1 MNKLAAALLL
11 GAGSIVDPTD
21 AFTSDQIVLREDENF
36 CVAHVLSSSDVELA
50 ACQGGNANQDWDFI
64 PGGRWKTVST
74 PQLCATAPTS
84 LPAPLK
90 LAPCSVF
97 PPPDNWDHEK
107 YAMKTIHTVPPSPTV
122 LSQVCIAYP
131 ASAPYIGDAV
141 QADSC
146 PASLGSTNA
155 KKFEWSVTRF
165 QMIVLDSDNNYC
177 VGIKNSNVKKNE
189 YLELQA
195 CNSMD
200 TSQLFRLV
208 EGGTLR
214 PYKDLSLC
222 VDAPS
227 TSGKL
232 RLQTCSSFK
241 PTPGDQV
248 WSTMSGGGSSTS
260 VMLQNDGSKDC
271 MRYGASTPVAGS
283 FILTDPSCSV
293 TSNRLQWVLMDK
305 EDWSSSTSNNDHM
318 LVLRTNTDY
327 CIGLEGHHA
336 VVGNRLE
343 LDDCDVLDKSFYWE
357 YVSKQLK
364 PVTHGSLCAQ
374 VKGRKEGEQ
383 VSLQPCSSTIAEQ
396 KFDYHTADEQFHLSV
411 DNSVCLSFLGG
422 TDSGKPI
429 VLDECTK
436 NCRQLWA
443 RTKKDRYPPEEYP
456 CTIDGPPGDQ
466 MIVADDDPRFCI
478 TITSAGINGLLK
490 IDDCHKDDDKQ
501 KWTLSSTGAL
511 YPKLN
516 PGEWHI
522 HARAHVRVYVKRGT
536 CIKHFLREDYL

>member
-1 MNKLAAALLL
+1 MKKRLAVALLL
-11 GAGSIVDPTD
+11 ATGSIFVLTD
-21 AFTSDQIVLREDENF
+21 ALTSDQIVLREDETK
-36 CVAHVLSSSDVELA
+36 CVAWVPSSSRVELT
-50 ACQGGNANQDWDFI
+50 ACHGGNTDQDWEFN

-84 LPAPLK
+84 FPDPLK
-90 LAPCSVF
+90 VAPCYSF
-97 PPPDNWDHEK
+97 LPSPPNNWDHDPH
-107 YAMKTIHTVPPSPTV
+107 AMKTIHTDSAK
-122 LSQVCIAYP
+122 VCITYP
-131 ASAPYIGDAV
+131 AKDPNIGDLV
-141 QADSC
+141 WADSC
-146 PASLGSTNA
+146 PNA
-155 KKFEWSVTRF
+155 TGVPNADKFEWAVTRY
-165 QMIVLDSDNNYC
+165 QLIVLDSDNNYC
-177 VGIKNSNVKKNE
+177 IGIQSSNVKNNE

-195 CNSMD
+195 CSSTD
-200 TSQLFRLV
+200 KTQLFRLV

-214 PYKDLSLC
+214 PYKDLGLC

-232 RLQTCSSFK
+232 RLRTCND

-248 WSTMSGGGSSTS
+248 WYAISGGGSSNS
-260 VMLQNDGSKDC
+260 VMLQNKGSLDC

-283 FILTDPSCSV
+283 YILTDPICSS
-293 TSNRLQWVLMDK
+293 TNNRLQWELMDK
-305 EDWSSSTSNNDHM
+305 EYWSSSTSNNDHL

-327 CIGLEGHHA
+327 CIGLEGHHTK
-336 VVGNRLE
+336 VGNRLE
-343 LDDCDVLDKSFYWE
+343 LDYCDTLDNSFYWE

-374 VKGRKEGEQ
+374 AKGRKEGEQ
-383 VSLQPCSSTIAEQ
+383 ISLQPCSSTIDEQ
-396 KFDYHTADEQFHLSV
+396 KFDHHISDEQFHLSV

-436 NCRQLWA
+436 SCRQLWA
-443 RTKKDRYPPEEYP
+443 RTKKDQYPPEEYP

-466 MIVADDDPRFCI
+466 MIVADDDRRFCI
-478 TITSAGINGLLK
+478 TITSAGIIGLLK

-501 KWTLSSTGAL
+501 KWALSSTGAL

-516 PGEWHI
+516 PGECWQI
-522 HARAHVRVYVKRGT
+522 HSYIYVDEVHVKY
-536 CIKHFLREDYL
+536 

>member
-1 MNKLAAALLL
+1 MKKRLAVALLL
-11 GAGSIVDPTD
+11 ATGSIFVLTD
-21 AFTSDQIVLREDENF
+21 ALTSDQIVLREDEKI
-36 CVAHVLSSSDVELA
+36 CAAHVLSSKDVELA
-50 ACQGGNANQDWDFI
+50 ACQGGNPDQDWEFN

-84 LPAPLK
+84 FPDPLK
-90 LAPCSVF
+90 VAPCYSF
-97 PPPDNWDHEK
+97 LPSPPNNWDHDPH
-107 YAMKTIHTVPPSPTV
+107 AMKTIHTDSAK
-122 LSQVCIAYP
+122 VCITYP
-131 ASAPYIGDAV
+131 AKDPNIGDLV
-141 QADSC
+141 WADSC
-146 PASLGSTNA
+146 PNA
-155 KKFEWSVTRF
+155 TGVPNADKFVWAVTRY
-165 QMIVLDSDNNYC
+165 QLIVLDSDNNYC
-177 VGIKNSNVKKNE
+177 IGIQSSNVKNNE

-195 CNSMD
+195 CSSTD
-200 TSQLFRLV
+200 KTQLFRLV

-214 PYKDLSLC
+214 PYKDLGLC

-232 RLQTCSSFK
+232 RLRTCND

-248 WSTMSGGGSSTS
+248 WYAISGGGSSNS
-260 VMLQNDGSKDC
+260 VMLQNKGSLDC

-283 FILTDPSCSV
+283 YILTDPICSS
-293 TSNRLQWVLMDK
+293 TNNRLQWELMDK
-305 EDWSSSTSNNDHM
+305 EDWSSSTSNNDHL

-327 CIGLEGHHA
+327 CIGLEGHHTK
-336 VVGNRLE
+336 VGNRLE
-343 LDDCDVLDKSFYWE
+343 LDYCDTLDNSFYWE

-374 VKGRKEGEQ
+374 AKGRKEGEQ
-383 VSLQPCSSTIAEQ
+383 ISLQPCSSTIDEQ
-396 KFDYHTADEQFHLSV
+396 KFDHHIFDEQFHLSV
-411 DNSVCLSFLGG
+411 DNLVCLSFLGG

-436 NCRQLWA
+436 SCRQLWA
-443 RTKKDRYPPEEYP
+443 RTKKDQYPPEEYP

-466 MIVADDDPRFCI
+466 MIVADDDRRFCI

-501 KWTLSSTGAL
+501 KWALSSTGAL

-516 PGEWHI
+516 PGESWQI
-522 HARAHVRVYVKRGT
+522 HSY
-536 CIKHFLREDYL
+536 IYM